1 MRESNPSLAA
11 DEKTRKPTIYLGS
24 LLCPG
29 RQSNYPVAIWPSS
42 SSSSTPIPD
51 VYIDRGA
58 LADVWEKCHEVSIS
72 STTVYTLG

>member
-1 MRESNPSLAA
+1 MRESNPSLAV
-11 DEKTRKPTIYLGS
+11 DEKTRKPTIYLGR
-24 LLCPG
+24 LLCAR
-29 RQSNYPVAIWPSS
+29 RQSNCPVAIWP

-72 STTVYTLG
+72 ITTVYTLG